1 MKLRSIIAMS
11 LSAALAFTIFG
22 MSGCASN
29 SSSNATSA
37 SSASSNGSTST
48 MTSRIPEATLNFSQD
63 ELMSGKHHA
72 VVYVEGYD
80 PIEIELDADS
90 APISV
95 TNFVNLANEDYYN
108 GLTFYRVVEDFC
120 LQGGT
125 SGNSASGTDNNLGT
139 ITGEFSSNGVSNPL
153 ADNFERGTVAMART
167 QLPNSATSTF
177 FITLG
182 TNDMVGTSLDGQYA
196 AFGTIDE
203 NGMATVDKIVSDTI
217 GFVDDEYMGSISDEK
232 MQPVITRI
240 EILD

>member
-1 MKLRSIIAMS
+1 MKLRSIIAVS
-11 LSAALAFTIFG
+11 LSAALALTIFG
-22 MSGCASN
+22 MSGCASSSDSN
-29 SSSNATSA
+29 ANSPSSSNA
-37 SSASSNGSTST
+37 STST
-48 MTSRIPEATLNFSQD
+48 MTSRIPEATLTFTED
-63 ELMSGKHHA
+63 ELLSGKHHA
-72 VVYVEGYD
+72 VIYVEGYD
-80 PIEIELDADS
+80 PIEVELDADS

-108 GLTFYRVVEDFC
+108 GLTFYRVVDGFC

-139 ITGEFSSNGVSNPL
+139 ITGEFSSNGVNNPL
-153 ADNFERGTVAMART
+153 ADSFGRGTIAMART

-203 NGMATVDKIVSDTI
+203 DNMETVDKIVSDTI
-217 GFVDDEYMGSISDEK
+217 GFVDDDYMGSISDES

>member
-1 MKLRSIIAMS
+1 MKLRSIIAVS
-11 LSAALAFTIFG
+11 LSAALALTIFG
-22 MSGCASN
+22 MSGCASSAN
-29 SSSNATSA
+29 SNVNSPSSSNA
-37 SSASSNGSTST
+37 STST
-48 MTSRIPEATLNFSQD
+48 MTSRIPEATLTFSDD

-72 VVYVEGYD
+72 VIYVEGYD
-80 PIEIELDADS
+80 PIEVELDADS

-108 GLTFYRVVEDFC
+108 GLTFYRVVDNFC

-125 SGNSASGTDNNLGT
+125 SGNSASGTDNELGT
-139 ITGEFSSNGVSNPL
+139 ITGEFSSNGVNNPL
-153 ADNFERGTVAMART
+153 ADNFERGTIAMART

-182 TNDMVGTSLDGQYA
+182 SNDMVGTSLDGQYA
-196 AFGTIDE
+196 AFGTVDAD
-203 NGMATVDKIVSDTI
+203 GMETVDQIVSDTI
-217 GFVDDEYMGSISDEK
+217 GFVDDEYMGSISDES

>member
-1 MKLRSIIAMS
+1 MKLRSIIAVS
-11 LSAALAFTIFG
+11 LSAALALTIFG
-22 MSGCASN
+22 MSGCASSAN
-29 SSSNATSA
+29 SNVNSPSSSNA
-37 SSASSNGSTST
+37 STST
-48 MTSRIPEATLNFSQD
+48 MTSRIPEATLTFSDD

-72 VVYVEGYD
+72 VIYVEGYD
-80 PIEIELDADS
+80 PIEVELDADS

-108 GLTFYRVVEDFC
+108 GLTFYRVVDNFC

-125 SGNSASGTDNNLGT
+125 SGNSASGTDNELGT
-139 ITGEFSSNGVSNPL
+139 ITGEFSSNGVNNPL
-153 ADNFERGTVAMART
+153 ADNFERGTIAMART

-182 TNDMVGTSLDGQYA
+182 SNDMVGTSLDGQYA
-196 AFGTIDE
+196 AFGTVDADSME
-203 NGMATVDKIVSDTI
+203 TVDQIVSDTI
-217 GFVDDEYMGSISDEK
+217 GFVDDDYMGSISDES